1 VKVEVK
7 LYASLGKYLPEG
19 AKANVISVDVADGTT
34 PMDIINDWGV
44 PSESCH
50 LVLINGNYIEPSL
63 RASHAL
69 QEGDAL
75 AIWPPVAGG

>member
-1 VKVEVK
+1 LKVEVK

-19 AKANVISVDVADGTT
+19 AVSNVAKLDIEDGTT
-34 PMDIINDWGV
+34 PMDIITEWGV
-44 PSESCH
+44 PPESCH
-50 LVLINGNYIEPSL
+50 LVLINGSYVEPSV